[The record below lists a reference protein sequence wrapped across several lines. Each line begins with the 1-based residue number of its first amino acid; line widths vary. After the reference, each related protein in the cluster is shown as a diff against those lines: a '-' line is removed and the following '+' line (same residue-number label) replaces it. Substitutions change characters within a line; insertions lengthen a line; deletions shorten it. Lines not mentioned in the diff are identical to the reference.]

1 MPWTVQPTRDD
12 LQALLE
18 AGFILRAAGR
28 LDDAR
33 VVFQGVQALSPGS
46 AVAEIALGTLDFQRG
61 DYAKARQR
69 YERVI
74 EANPR
79 DAWAY
84 AHLGEAELFDK
95 REEAA
100 RAALDKA
107 VELDPKGPNGA
118 LARRL
123 RKLTDEVQAVKE
135 RGDSDTQP

>member
-1 MPWTVQPTRDD
+1 MAWTLQPTRDD

-28 LDDAR
+28 LDDAQ
-33 VVFQGVQALSPGS
+33 VVFQGVQALSPTS
-46 AVAEIALGTLDFQRG
+46 SVAEVALGTVDFQRG

-79 DAWAY
+79 DAWAF

-95 REEAA
+95 REDQA

-123 RKLTDEVQAVKE
+123 LKLADEIRASRQAAGSE
-135 RGDSDTQP
+135 